1 MKANEAVVE
10 EFDWGKLYWF
20 ASGKLRKEEI
30 MERVRLGVIGLGGMG
45 QEHIKSI
52 KVIPEAQL
60 SAVSDIDAEVTKETS
75 EKHNVPGFTNYEEL
89 LESKLVDAVLVV
101 TPHYFHPEIGIAAMK
116 RGIHCLS
123 EKPIAASV
131 SAADKFVQE
140 AQRSGVVFAVMHQE
154 RALPQMRLARKIIES
169 GRLGQI
175 RRTCMIEPHYRS
187 QAYYDSATWRA
198 TWKGEGGGVLINQ
211 APHGIDLFLLLGG
224 MPSRVTAKVRTRLH
238 KIEVEDE
245 AAALLEYPNGA
256 WGYYYTTTNEAP
268 YPALFMEFFG
278 DKGKMVY
285 QNDSLKLYSLK
296 VSIPEFTFST
306 KEMWASPEA
315 IEEKLELPQCEVEHK
330 EIIRN
335 FSHSILF
342 GEELIAPGEEGIWSV
357 EFINALIL
365 SGKKDKPVDIPID
378 REEYEELLSELKK
391 TSREK
396 RVRKVKRVTDPR
408 HLK

>member
-1 MKANEAVVE
+1 MMK
-10 EFDWGKLYWF
+10 K
-20 ASGKLRKEEI
+20 
-30 MERVRLGVIGLGGMG
+30 VRIGVIGLGGMG

-52 KVIPEAQL
+52 KGIPEAQL
-60 SAVSDIDAEVTKETS
+60 SAVSDIDAKVTKETS

-89 LESKLVDAVLVV
+89 LESKLVDAVLIV
-101 TPHYFHPEIGIAAMK
+101 TPHYSHPEIGIAAMK
-116 RGIHCLS
+116 KGIHCLS
-123 EKPIAASV
+123 EKPIAVFV
-131 SAADKFVQE
+131 SAADKFVEE
-140 AQRSGVVFAVMHQE
+140 AQKSGVVFAVMHQE

-224 MPSRVTAKVRTRLH
+224 MPSKVTATVRTRLH

-268 YPALFMEFFG
+268 GVPSTTFMEFFG
-278 DKGKMVY
+278 DNGKMVY
-285 QNDSLKLYSLK
+285 QNGSLRLYSSK
-296 VSIPEFTFST
+296 VPISEFTFST
-306 KEMWASPEA
+306 KEMWASPET
-315 IEEKLELPQCEVEHK
+315 IEEKLEIPQCQVGHK

-335 FSHSILF
+335 FCRSILF

-365 SGKKDKPVDIPID
+365 SGKKGKSVDIPVD
-378 REEYEELLSELKK
+378 REEYEELLNALKK

-396 RVRKVKRVTDPR
+396 KVAKTKRITDPR